1 MKIARDIL
9 IAFQLLS
16 DNMGCLTVHQLSQ
29 VMRVS
34 RTQAKQ
40 IIEDCIYWLEKRGV
54 VLKDER
60 EKRTVSVP
68 PEGLEQLRE
77 LLKNISE
84 KEYYYSFFERRKY
97 IVFKLLTN
105 HFITNYQI
113 CEMFEI
119 SRNTC
124 IADMTAISRFLKNNG
139 FQLRITSNK
148 KGYMLAGKVGNPKA
162 DSLLHISDPHL
173 FIRRRCTFVSYRRRN
188 SLPFIWF

>member
-84 KEYYYSFFERRKY
+84 KEYYYSFF
-97 IVFKLLTN
+97 
-105 HFITNYQI
+105 
-113 CEMFEI
+113 
-119 SRNTC
+119 
-124 IADMTAISRFLKNNG
+124 
-139 FQLRITSNK
+139 
-148 KGYMLAGKVGNPKA
+148 
-162 DSLLHISDPHL
+162 L
-173 FIRRRCTFVSYRRRN
+173 FI
-188 SLPFIWF
+188 